1 MVQIQYF
8 CRVIKKIHIR
18 YIKYLYSAV
27 TKYDV
32 HSPFLFDL
40 ITQVFDDSS
49 KYPEYKKVEQL
60 KKSLLHDDR
69 VIEVTDLG
77 AGSRVDNNKKRSI
90 RRIAKNASKP
100 KRIGR
105 LLFRLSRHFQPDNI
119 LELGTSLGLSSLYL
133 AYGNPKSEIITME
146 GCPNISKLA
155 NDNFRNAGM
164 DHIKLVTGNF
174 DDQLQDVLDGINSL
188 DFAFIDGNHQE
199 KPTIQYF
206 EQCLAKSNPDTI
218 MVFDDIHWSDGMEKA
233 WENIISHPDVS
244 LSVDIFHMGIIF
256 LKKELTKQ
264 HFVIR
269 F

>member
-1 MVQIQYF
+1 LSKSF
-8 CRVIKKIHIR
+8 
-18 YIKYLYSAV
+18 
-27 TKYDV
+27 TKYDI

-40 ITQVFDDSS
+40 ITQVLNDKT
-49 KYPEYKKVEQL
+49 KYPEYAIVEQL
-60 KKSLLHDDR
+60 KKKLLHDDR
-69 VIEVTDLG
+69 IIEVTDLG

-90 RRIAKNASKP
+90 RKIAKNASKP
-100 KRIGR
+100 KKIGR
-105 LLFRLSRHFQPDNI
+105 LLFRLSRYFQPGNI

-133 AYGNPKSEIITME
+133 AYGSPEDEIITME

-155 NDNFRNAGM
+155 TDNFRKNGM
-164 DHIKLVTGNF
+164 DQIRVVTGNF
-174 DDQLQDVLDGINSL
+174 DDKLQDVLNGMESL

-206 EQCLAKSNPDTI
+206 EQCIAKSNAETVLI
-218 MVFDDIHWSDGMEKA
+218 FDDIHWSDGMEKA
-233 WENIISHPDVS
+233 WGNIINHPDVS
-244 LSVDIFHMGIIF
+244 LSVDIFHMGIVF